1 MKPEGSEARGP
12 EGNEGIEDRGTMT
25 ASDRTL
31 TPDPDPTPTEVGLRY
46 LSLAH
51 HLRRTVDDT
60 MTAAGLSLARTKVLQ
75 VLQLRSAVRQS
86 ILAQELGQAPRSVT
100 QSIEALEREGLI
112 ERTPDPDDG
121 RSKLVHLT
129 PRGSKALTAGTAAGE
144 EALRRVFGPLG
155 HDQLAV
161 LERLLNTIETG
172 LSTPPRQP

>member
-1 MKPEGSEARGP
+1 
-12 EGNEGIEDRGTMT
+12 MT
-25 ASDRTL
+25 ASDRT
-31 TPDPDPTPTEVGLRY
+31 PTPTSTPAEVGLRY
-46 LSLAH
+46 LSLGH

-60 MTAAGLSLARTKVLQ
+60 MAAAGLSLARTKVLQ
-75 VLQLRSAVRQS
+75 VLELRGAVRQS

-129 PRGSKALTAGTAAGE
+129 PKGTKALKAGTAAGE
-144 EALRRVFGPLG
+144 EALRKVFGPLG

-161 LERLLNTIETG
+161 LDRLLDTIQAG
-172 LSTPPRQP
+172 LPTPPRQP